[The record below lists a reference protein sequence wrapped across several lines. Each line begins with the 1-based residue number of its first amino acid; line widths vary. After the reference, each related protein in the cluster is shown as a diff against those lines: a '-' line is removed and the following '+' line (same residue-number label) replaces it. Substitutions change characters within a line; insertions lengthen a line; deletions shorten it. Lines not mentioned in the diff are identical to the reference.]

1 MRMGDLFGR
10 LDQYMLSKFYRTSMI
25 GKLGNNKIYYFFI
38 LVGVSCE
45 WVKEHRPEKQGHK
58 TSKGTGLIDP

>member
-1 MRMGDLFGR
+1 
-10 LDQYMLSKFYRTSMI
+10 MI